1 VDPLPIACTLSGT
14 DRGDRAR
21 WVAALLGRAS
31 TVTPSDDGVLVRFAA
46 DAALADELR
55 AFAVA
60 EAECCPFLAIA
71 VTRDRDELA
80 LSIAGPPDARPAIDA
95 LLAGDGV

>member
-1 VDPLPIACTLSGT
+1 MDPLPIACTLSGT

-21 WVAALLGRAS
+21 WVARLLEHATG
-31 TVTPSDDGVLVRFAA
+31 VTPSDDGVVVRFPDEAV
-46 DAALADELR
+46 LADELR
-55 AFAVA
+55 AFAAA
-60 EAECCPFLAIA
+60 EAACCPFLAFT
-71 VTRDRDELA
+71 VTRERGALA